1 MEGKFILIF
10 LVSLMIFP
18 SIVTGH
24 GGEESHEQ
32 GSLIDVIVIDLNC
45 SENQTCVNRPTN
57 FVEYFGADWCTNCP
71 EVEQIIQN
79 LDTNESLVI
88 SHRPSTQDDFWL
100 SKSRFR
106 FLDTYGL
113 WGYPSVILDGHYLY
127 AGPTQTQDI
136 SNKISEYNSNYS
148 GISNVELVNNSLNI
162 SGSIENLSIDVWTVN
177 STNSLLNLAVNYT
190 NLTDSNI
197 VDIEGD
203 KLIITL
209 SKAGFIKLVP
219 GSNIPANDYN
229 PDIRLGDSDES
240 LPQIKSSTV
249 IIITI
254 LLLMITLPSLLQLFR
269 LMKEND
275 NISAEQE

>member
-1 MEGKFILIF
+1 
-10 LVSLMIFP
+10 MIFP

-177 STNSLLNLAVNYT
+177 STNSLVNIAVNYT

-254 LLLMITLPSLLQLFR
+254 LLLVITLPSLLQLFR

>member
-1 MEGKFILIF
+1 MQGKFILIF

-18 SIVTGH
+18 FNASSH
-24 GGEESHEQ
+24 GGEESHER
-32 GSLIDVIVIDLNC
+32 GSLLDVIVIDLNC
-45 SENQTCVNRPTN
+45 NENQTCVNRPTHY
-57 FVEYFGADWCTNCP
+57 VEYFGADWCTNCP
-71 EVEQIIQN
+71 DVEPILQN
-79 LDTNESLVI
+79 LDSNDSLII
-88 SHRPSTQDDFWL
+88 SHRPSNLDDFWL
-100 SKSRFR
+100 SQSRYR

-148 GISNVELVNNSLNI
+148 GISIVELVNNSLNI
-162 SGSIENLSIDVWTVN
+162 SGSIENLTIDVWTVN
-177 STNSLLNLAVNYT
+177 STDSLVNIAVNYT
-190 NLTDSNI
+190 NLSDSNI

-209 SKAGFIKLVP
+209 SNSGFIELEA
-219 GSNIPANDYN
+219 GSTIPANDYN
-229 PDIRLGDSDES
+229 PDFGLDNLDES
-240 LPQIKSSTV
+240 KSQIKSSTV

-269 LMKEND
+269 LMREND
-275 NISAEQE
+275 VISSEQE

>member
-1 MEGKFILIF
+1 MQGKFILIF

-18 SIVTGH
+18 FNASSH

-32 GSLIDVIVIDLNC
+32 GSLLDVIVIDLNC
-45 SENQTCVNRPTN
+45 NENQTCVNRPTHY
-57 FVEYFGADWCTNCP
+57 VEYFGADWCTNCP
-71 EVEQIIQN
+71 DVEPILQN
-79 LDTNESLVI
+79 LDSNDSLII
-88 SHRPSTQDDFWL
+88 SHRPSNLDDFWL
-100 SKSRFR
+100 SQSRFR

-148 GISNVELVNNSLNI
+148 GISIVELLNNSLNI
-162 SGSIENLSIDVWTVN
+162 SGSIENLAIDVWTVN
-177 STNSLLNLAVNYT
+177 STDSLVNIAVNYT
-190 NLTDSNI
+190 NLSDSNI

-209 SKAGFIKLVP
+209 SNSGFVELEAG
-219 GSNIPANDYN
+219 STIPANDYN
-229 PDIRLGDSDES
+229 PDFGLDNLDES
-240 LPQIKSSTV
+240 KSQIKSSTV

-269 LMKEND
+269 LMREND
-275 NISAEQE
+275 VISSEQE